1 MQKIDN
7 LIKERPILVWIGW
20 LIFTVTFLLAE
31 TLFYYHNSIVSPK
44 FFTTM
49 LFFSLL
55 IPAFLLF
62 YWHSSLKDEMFS
74 LKNFGLFSIGIVLF
88 VIAAVF
94 PMFFDINCNVEDR
107 CPAEIKTKLQEKIA
121 DYDNGLYVLYFSSEQ
136 LTKAIEKHNKEYLL
150 TEKPEIEE
158 REANKKA
165 REQDILKA
173 LTNVKGE
180 KHD

>member
-7 LIKERPILVWIGW
+7 LVKERPILVWIGW
-20 LIFTVTFLLAE
+20 LILTVIFLLARIM
-31 TLFYYHNSIVSPK
+31 FYYHNSIISPK

-55 IPAFLLF
+55 IPTFLLF

-74 LKNFGLFSIGIVLF
+74 LKNFGLLLVGMVIF
-88 VIAAVF
+88 VVAAVF
-94 PMFFDINCNVEDR
+94 PMFFDINCNLEDR
-107 CPAEIKTKLQEKIA
+107 CPAEIKTKLQEKII
-121 DYDNGLYVLYFSSEQ
+121 DYDSGLYVLYFSPEQ

-150 TEKPEIEE
+150 TKKPEIEE
-158 REANKKA
+158 RETNKKV

-173 LTNVKGE
+173 LANVKGE

>member
-20 LIFTVTFLLAE
+20 LIFTVTFLLVRI
-31 TLFYYHNSIVSPK
+31 LFYYHNSVVSPK
-44 FFTTM
+44 FFTAM

-158 REANKKA
+158 R
-165 REQDILKA
+165 DILKA
-173 LTNVKGE
+173 LANVKG
-180 KHD
+180 

>member
-20 LIFTVTFLLAE
+20 LIFTAMFLLVRI
-31 TLFYYHNSIVSPK
+31 LFYYHNSVVSPK

-55 IPAFLLF
+55 IPALLLF

-74 LKNFGLFSIGIVLF
+74 TKNFGLLLIGMVIF

-107 CPAEIKTKLQEKIA
+107 CPAEIKVKLQEKII
-121 DYDNGLYVLYFSSEQ
+121 DYDSGLYVLYFSPEQ
-136 LTKAIEKHNKEYLL
+136 LTKTIEKYNEEYLL
-150 TEKPEIEE
+150 TEKPRIEK
-158 REANKKA
+158 REVGKKA
-165 REQDILKA
+165 KELDILKA
-173 LTNVKGE
+173 LANVKG
-180 KHD
+180 

>member
-1 MQKIDN
+1 
-7 LIKERPILVWIGW
+7 
-20 LIFTVTFLLAE
+20 
-31 TLFYYHNSIVSPK
+31 
-44 FFTTM
+44 M

-88 VIAAVF
+88 VVAAVF

-107 CPAEIKTKLQEKIA
+107 CPAEIKVKLQEKII
-121 DYDNGLYVLYFSSEQ
+121 DYDSGLYVLYFSPEQ

-150 TEKPEIEE
+150 TKKPEIEE
-158 REANKKA
+158 REINKKV

>member
-7 LIKERPILVWIGW
+7 LIKERPILAWIGW
-20 LIFTVTFLLAE
+20 LIFTVIFLLARIM
-31 TLFYYHNSIVSPK
+31 FYYHNSVASPK
-44 FFTTM
+44 FFYNNAI
-49 LFFSLL
+49 FSLL

-121 DYDNGLYVLYFSSEQ
+121 DYDNGLYVLYFSPEQ
-136 LTKAIEKHNKEYLL
+136 LTKAIEKHNEEYLL
-150 TEKPEIEE
+150 TKKPEIEE

-173 LTNVKGE
+173 LTNVKEE

>member
-20 LIFTVTFLLAE
+20 LILTVIFLLARIM
-31 TLFYYHNSIVSPK
+31 FFYHNSVASPK

-74 LKNFGLFSIGIVLF
+74 LKNFGLLLVGMVIF
-88 VIAAVF
+88 VVAAVF

-107 CPAEIKTKLQEKIA
+107 CPAEIKVKLQEKII
-121 DYDNGLYVLYFSSEQ
+121 DYDSGLYVLYFSPEQ

-150 TEKPEIEE
+150 TKKPEIEE
-158 REANKKA
+158 REINKKV

-173 LTNVKGE
+173 LTNVKEE

>member
-62 YWHSSLKDEMFS
+62 YWHSSLKNEMFS

-88 VIAAVF
+88 VVAAVF
-94 PMFFDINCNVEDR
+94 PIFFDINCNVEDR
-107 CPAEIKTKLQEKIA
+107 CPAEIKVKLQEKII
-121 DYDNGLYVLYFSSEQ
+121 DYDSGLYVLYFSPEQ
-136 LTKAIEKHNKEYLL
+136 LTKAIEKHNEEYLL
-150 TEKPEIEE
+150 TEKTEIEE
-158 REANKKA
+158 REINKKA

-173 LTNVKGE
+173 LMNVKEE

>member
-7 LIKERPILVWIGW
+7 LVKERPILVWIGW
-20 LIFTVTFLLAE
+20 LILTVIFLLARIM
-31 TLFYYHNSIVSPK
+31 FYYHNSVVSPK

-55 IPAFLLF
+55 IPALLLF

-74 LKNFGLFSIGIVLF
+74 LKNFGLLLVGMVIF
-88 VIAAVF
+88 VVAAVF

-107 CPAEIKTKLQEKIA
+107 CPAEIKTKLREKIV
-121 DYDNGLYVLYFSSEQ
+121 DYESGLYVLYFSPEQ
-136 LTKAIEKHNKEYLL
+136 LTKAIEKHNKEYFLIK
-150 TEKPEIEE
+150 KPKIEE
-158 REANKKA
+158 RETNKKV

>member
-44 FFTTM
+44 FFTTI

-74 LKNFGLFSIGIVLF
+74 LKNFGLFSFGIVLF

-107 CPAEIKTKLQEKIA
+107 CPAKIKAELREKIV
-121 DYDNGLYVLYFSSEQ
+121 DYDSGLYVLYFSPEQ
-136 LTKAIEKHNKEYLL
+136 LTKAIEKHNEKYLL

-158 REANKKA
+158 REINKKA

>member
-20 LIFTVTFLLAE
+20 LILTVIFLLARIM
-31 TLFYYHNSIVSPK
+31 FYYHNSVISPK

-88 VIAAVF
+88 VVAAVF

-107 CPAEIKTKLQEKIA
+107 CPVEIKVKLQEKII
-121 DYDNGLYVLYFSSEQ
+121 DYDSGLYVLYFSPEQ

-150 TEKPEIEE
+150 TKKPEIEE
-158 REANKKA
+158 REKDKKV

-173 LTNVKGE
+173 LTNVKEE

>member
-20 LIFTVTFLLAE
+20 LIFTVTFLLVRI
-31 TLFYYHNSIVSPK
+31 LFFYHNSVVSPK
-44 FFTTM
+44 FFTAM

-74 LKNFGLFSIGIVLF
+74 LKNFGLFSFGIVLF
-88 VIAAVF
+88 VVAAVF

-107 CPAEIKTKLQEKIA
+107 CPAEIKTKLQEKII
-121 DYDNGLYVLYFSSEQ
+121 DYDSGLYVLYFSPEQ

-150 TEKPEIEE
+150 TEKPRIEK
-158 REANKKA
+158 REVDKKTK
-165 REQDILKA
+165 ELDILKA
-173 LTNVKGE
+173 LANVKG
-180 KHD
+180 

>member
-20 LIFTVTFLLAE
+20 LIFTVTFLLVRI
-31 TLFYYHNSIVSPK
+31 LFYYHNSVVSPK

-55 IPAFLLF
+55 IPALLLF

-74 LKNFGLFSIGIVLF
+74 PKNFGLLLIGMVIF

-107 CPAEIKTKLQEKIA
+107 CPAEIKVKLQEKII
-121 DYDNGLYVLYFSSEQ
+121 DYDSGLYVLYFSPEQ
-136 LTKAIEKHNKEYLL
+136 LTKTIEKYNEEYLL
-150 TEKPEIEE
+150 TEKTEIEE
-158 REANKKA
+158 REINKKA

-173 LTNVKGE
+173 LTNVKEE

>member
-7 LIKERPILVWIGW
+7 LVKERPILVWIGW
-20 LIFTVTFLLAE
+20 LILTVIFLLARIM
-31 TLFYYHNSIVSPK
+31 FYYHNSVVSPK

-74 LKNFGLFSIGIVLF
+74 LKNFGLLLVGMVIF
-88 VIAAVF
+88 VVAAVF

-107 CPAEIKTKLQEKIA
+107 CPAEIKVKLQEKII
-121 DYDNGLYVLYFSSEQ
+121 DYDSGLYVLYFSPEQ

-150 TEKPEIEE
+150 TKKPEIEE
-158 REANKKA
+158 RETNKKV
-165 REQDILKA
+165 RKQDILKA

-180 KHD
+180 KYD